1 MRHAL
6 KLSWER
12 HEQARTCHADRPAY
26 SKNGAWIDCSHGL
39 EHRHNVP
46 HASSAEGSA
55 YRADSDPGV
64 HDTPSPPFLST
75 AFFWEKLT
83 AWLTVQLHIAKPC
96 KGVSLHSAHA
106 LQVASLAQDLC
117 LGGETAPS
125 TSVLDKT
132 ARAAPRPRR

>member
-83 AWLTVQLHIAKPC
+83 VKSHQRETVQGRQPALRSRPASCLPRTR
-96 KGVSLHSAHA
+96 SLF
-106 LQVASLAQDLC
+106 
-117 LGGETAPS
+117 GG
-125 TSVLDKT
+125 
-132 ARAAPRPRR
+132 